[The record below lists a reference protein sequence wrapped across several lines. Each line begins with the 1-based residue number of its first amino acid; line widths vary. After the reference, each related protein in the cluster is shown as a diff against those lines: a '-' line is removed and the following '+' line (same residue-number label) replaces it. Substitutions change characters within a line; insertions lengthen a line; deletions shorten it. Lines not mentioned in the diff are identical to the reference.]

1 MGKDKNSQFT
11 KEEVR
16 IPNKYTHTQKI
27 PHHWLQRN
35 KK

>member
-16 IPNKYTHTQKI
+16 IPNKYTHTKNSTS
-27 PHHWLQRN
+27 LVTE
-35 KK
+35 K